1 MASDEKYS
9 TAKNFIAELAGIL
22 TIIPL
27 APFICRYIPPVM
39 IGQWNFD
46 LVAAVLI
53 AIAVVRV
60 ILWLVKPLIIP
71 AFLVVLAVLTYN
83 QVNDKYAFP
92 EIINDYKTL
101 AYQNWMIREEKQPD
115 GLSINPRSFGNP
127 LNKTSQLIK
136 ARVTTTD
143 SVVRNF
149 AVKHSLESFDD
160 YETKYGM
167 LTRYL
172 SVFQYINTRFKYVPD
187 SQRDEYFATPRE
199 TILNGMGGDCD
210 DHAILMASCL
220 MSIGARC
227 RLVIIR
233 GHMYPEL
240 FCGDKAG
247 YDLMQQ
253 AVIQFFDK
261 EQIDKIYYHEH
272 DNEYWI
278 NLDYT
283 ARHPGGR
290 YLNDDVRMV
299 IDL

>member
-1 MASDEKYS
+1 MVSDEKYS
-9 TAKNFIAELAGIL
+9 TTKNFIAELAGIL

-39 IGQWNFD
+39 IGEWNFD

-53 AIAVVRV
+53 AVALVRV

-71 AFLVVLAVLTYN
+71 AFLLVFTVLTIN
-83 QVNDKYAFP
+83 EINDKYGFAN
-92 EIINDYKTL
+92 IINDYKTL
-101 AYQNWMIREEKQPD
+101 AYQNWMIREQKQPD
-115 GLSINPRSFGNP
+115 GLSIDPRSFGNP

-136 ARVTTTD
+136 AKVNYTD
-143 SVVRNF
+143 SLVRNF
-149 AVKHSLESFDD
+149 SVKHSLESFDE
-160 YETKYGM
+160 YQSKYGM
-167 LTRYL
+167 ITRYL
-172 SVFQYINTRFKYVPD
+172 SLFQYINSRFKYVPD
-187 SQRDEYFATPRE
+187 SQRDEYFASPRE

-227 RLVIIR
+227 RLVIIK

-240 FCGDKAG
+240 YCGNKQE
-247 YDLMQQ
+247 YELLQQ
-253 AVIQFFDK
+253 AVIQLFDK
-261 EQIDKIYYHEH
+261 EQIDRIYYHEH
-272 DNEYWI
+272 ANEYWI
-278 NLDYT
+278 NLDYS

>member
-1 MASDEKYS
+1 MAASEKYTTLKS
-9 TAKNFIAELAGIL
+9 FIAELAGIL

-39 IGQWNFD
+39 IGEWNFD

-53 AIAVVRV
+53 AVAVVRV

-71 AFLVVLAVLTYN
+71 AFLFVFTVLTIN
-83 QVNDKYAFP
+83 QINGKYAFAS
-92 EIINDYKTL
+92 IINDYKTL
-101 AYQNWMIREEKQPD
+101 AYQNWMIREQKQPD
-115 GLSINPRSFGNP
+115 GLSIDPRSFGNP

-136 ARVTTTD
+136 ARVTDTD

-149 AVKHSLESFDD
+149 AVKHSLESFDE
-160 YETKYGM
+160 YQAKYGM

-172 SVFQYINTRFKYVPD
+172 SLFQYINTHFKYVPD
-187 SQRDEYFATPRE
+187 AQRDEYFATPRE
-199 TILNGMGGDCD
+199 TILNGLGGDCD
-210 DHAILMASCL
+210 DHSILMASCL
-220 MSIGARC
+220 MSIGAKC
-227 RLVIIR
+227 RLVIIK
-233 GHMYPEL
+233 GHMYPEM
-240 FCGDKAG
+240 FCGNKDDYEK
-247 YDLMQQ
+247 LQQ
-253 AVIQFFDK
+253 AIIQVFDK